1 VGAVAHR
8 VNRVRVEHMARPN
21 PVFTNAATYFDDD
34 GVLVAS

>member
-1 VGAVAHR
+1 
-8 VNRVRVEHMARPN
+8 MARPN